1 MNGLESFTFQPDT
14 PGSHTRNPPE
24 TTTPNQI
31 ITLLVDLVYPLFLAT
46 LMAWLKA
53 LKAPWV
59 APLEVQE
66 ASPVAHLSSF
76 LKVLLAFPVAPFLLW
91 RPVGPD
97 SGAEPRLI
105 GIVPRGVRP
114 ARFPCARL

>member
-1 MNGLESFTFQPDT
+1 MNGLESPIFQPDT

-31 ITLLVDLVYPLFLAT
+31 ITLSVDLVYPLLAT

-76 LKVLLAFPVAPFLLW
+76 QG
-91 RPVGPD
+91 PVGLP
-97 SGAEPRLI
+97 SGPLSTLEASW
-105 GIVPRGVRP
+105 
-114 ARFPCARL
+114 AR